1 MVTLALLSAL
11 YPFAA
16 FGVTPLGS
24 KTATRFSVFV
34 RLRDRTGG
42 REDARTRG
50 WDDGRIVRY
59 KIGRLVF
66 SFCRWQKSEDGM
78 YSR

>member
-34 RLRDRTGG
+34 RLRDRMGG
-42 REDARTRG
+42 REDGTMGGSCDIRLDWCSLFVVGKSRRMVCIA
-50 WDDGRIVRY
+50 DKVDSVR
-59 KIGRLVF
+59 
-66 SFCRWQKSEDGM
+66 
-78 YSR
+78 